1 MRFLF
6 LYSFLLSSVLYAQEK
21 AGIDKIN
28 AILAEYKADPQ
39 LKPAIVSFCV
49 LNAKTGEQL
58 MENNSKL
65 AMTPASTMKIVTT
78 SAALGMLG
86 GSFRYET
93 KLMVDG
99 TFDSLTGII
108 NGNLII
114 KGSGDPTLNSEYF
127 KRKSDTT
134 ELVEVWAKALK
145 EKGVKKIT
153 GKIIADN
160 TCFDNN
166 VPGQWIWA
174 DMGNYFG
181 AAPNG
186 LSYNDN
192 RIKLYFKTGAK
203 YGDSVVLVKTIPEI
217 PGLSFINKITTG
229 GKDDNAYI
237 YGAPKQDERLLT
249 GTLPP
254 NKSSFE
260 VEASM
265 PDPAW
270 YCAYA
275 LDKALNQIGIAT
287 SKQMEV
293 SEKPSSKENKVLFV
307 HRSPS
312 MDKIVFQTNLHSN
325 NLFAESLLKTISVKK
340 NGYGSI
346 YAGCDLV
353 TAFWKA
359 RGVDVEGL
367 FMVDGSGLS
376 RANGIST
383 FQQATLLSKIYK
395 DENIY
400 ASFNSS
406 LPVAGQSG
414 SLASLCKGSFAEK
427 NMRAKSGYIT
437 RARGYAGYVK
447 TKKGTELSFS
457 VLFNNYNCSPSEAKH
472 KIEKLLEALVEL

>member
-6 LYSFLLSSVLYAQEK
+6 LFSFVISSFLYGQEK

-28 AILAEYKADPQ
+28 AILVDYKADPQ

-58 MENNSKL
+58 VENNSKL

-86 GSFRYET
+86 GNFRYET
-93 KLMVDG
+93 KITVEG
-99 TFDSLTGII
+99 TYDSVKGII

-127 KRKSDTT
+127 KKKGDST
-134 ELVEVWAKALK
+134 ELVDVWAKVLK
-145 EKGVKKIT
+145 DKGVKKIT

-166 VPGQWIWA
+166 APGQWIWA

-186 LSYNDN
+186 LSYSDN

-229 GKDDNAYI
+229 GKEDNAYI

-275 LDKALNQIGIAT
+275 LDKALNEIGIKT
-287 SKQMEV
+287 NKQMEV
-293 SEKPSSKENKVLFV
+293 SEKPSSKENKVLYV

-312 MDKIVFQTNLHSN
+312 MDKIVYQTNLHSN
-325 NLFAESLLKTISVKK
+325 NLFAESLLKTIAVKK

-346 YAGCDLV
+346 YEGCDLI

-359 RGVDVEGL
+359 RGVDIEGL

-383 FQQATLLSKIYK
+383 FQQASMLSKIYK
-395 DENIY
+395 DEAIY
-400 ASFNSS
+400 NSFNVS

-414 SLASLCKGSFAEK
+414 SLASLCKGTFAEK

-472 KIEKLLEALVEL
+472 KIEKFLEALVEL